1 MNRGKDILVGVV
13 LVAAIVVAVLGTLW
27 MQEYGFGRNEVTL
40 EARVLDAGQLMEGNA
55 VKLRGVSIGQ
65 IRSIRVTPDGQAV
78 RVSMR
83 IEDGITLP
91 EDPVVILSP
100 ESMFGDWQAQITS
113 RERFPRYEYTRPTEQ
128 GVLPGHTL
136 PDISQ
141 LTATADEIAGNLR
154 TLTERVEMAFTE
166 ETARD
171 IAQTV
176 DNIQQIS
183 QRLGD
188 LVGQQAATFED
199 LAGRMSQ
206 SADELGSAA
215 RSVRQTFDRVDTL
228 LTSGGVDSIMA
239 DVEVAA
245 DNIRVLSGDLSEST
259 RGLGTT
265 LARADTTF
273 TRLNEITGRISDG
286 EGTLGRLVQDTMFL
300 SRAEATLEDLELLL
314 EDFRQNPN
322 RYVRLSIF

>member
-13 LVAAIVVAVLGTLW
+13 LVAAILVTIAGTLW
-27 MQEYGFGRNEVTL
+27 MQEYGWGRNEVTV
-40 EARVLDAGQLMEGNA
+40 EARVLDAGQLMEGND

-65 IRSIRVTPDGQAV
+65 VRSIQVTPDGQAV
-78 RVSMR
+78 RVALR

-91 EDPVVILSP
+91 DDPVVILSP

-113 RERFPRYEYTRPTEQ
+113 RERFPRYSYTQPTEE

-154 TLTERVEMAFTE
+154 TLTERVETAFTE
-166 ETARD
+166 ETAED

-183 QRLGD
+183 QRLGE

-199 LAGRMSQ
+199 LAGRMSG

-215 RSVRQTFDRVDTL
+215 RSVRRSFDRVDTL
-228 LTSGGVDSIMA
+228 LTSGGVDSILA
-239 DVEVAA
+239 DVGTAA

-273 TRLNEITGRISDG
+273 TRLNQITEQITEGQ
-286 EGTLGRLVQDTMFL
+286 GTLGRLMQDTTFVR
-300 SRAEATLEDLELLL
+300 RAEGALEQMELLL

>member
-13 LVAAIVVAVLGTLW
+13 LVAAVAVAVIGTLW
-27 MQEYGFGRNEVTL
+27 MQEYGWGGNEVTL
-40 EARVLDAGQLMEGNA
+40 EAEVRDAGQLMEGND

-65 IRSIRVTPDGQAV
+65 IRGIEVTPDGQAV
-78 RVSMR
+78 RISMR
-83 IEDGITLP
+83 ISDGITLP
-91 EDPVVILSP
+91 ESPVVILSP

-113 RERFPRYEYTRPTEQ
+113 RERFPRYDYTQPGEE

-176 DNIQQIS
+176 NNIQEIS
-183 QRLGD
+183 QRLGE
-188 LVGQQAATFED
+188 LVGQQAATFEE
-199 LAGRMSQ
+199 LAGRMSE

-215 RSVRQTFDRVDTL
+215 RSVRRTFDRVDTL
-228 LTSGGVDSIMA
+228 LTGGEVDNILA
-239 DVEVAA
+239 DVETAA

-273 TRLNEITGRISDG
+273 TRLNEITERITDG
-286 EGTLGRLVQDTMFL
+286 EGTLGRLMQDSTFVM
-300 SRAEATLEDLELLL
+300 RAEGALENLELLL
-314 EDFRQNPN
+314 EDFRENPN

>member
-13 LVAAIVVAVLGTLW
+13 LVAAILVTIAGTLW
-27 MQEYGFGRNEVTL
+27 MQEYGWGRNEVTV
-40 EARVLDAGQLMEGNA
+40 EARVLDAGQLMEGND

-65 IRSIRVTPDGQAV
+65 VRSIQVTPDGQAV
-78 RVSMR
+78 RVALR

-91 EDPVVILSP
+91 DDPVVILSP

-113 RERFPRYEYTRPTEQ
+113 RERFPRYGYTQPTEE

-154 TLTERVEMAFTE
+154 TLTERVETAFTE
-166 ETARD
+166 ETAED

-183 QRLGD
+183 QRLGE

-199 LAGRMSQ
+199 LAGRMSG

-215 RSVRQTFDRVDTL
+215 RSVRRSFDRVDTL
-228 LTSGGVDSIMA
+228 LTSGGVDSILA
-239 DVEVAA
+239 DVGTAA

-273 TRLNEITGRISDG
+273 TRLNQITEQITEGQ
-286 EGTLGRLVQDTMFL
+286 GTLGRLMQDTTFVR
-300 SRAEATLEDLELLL
+300 RAEGTLEQIELLL